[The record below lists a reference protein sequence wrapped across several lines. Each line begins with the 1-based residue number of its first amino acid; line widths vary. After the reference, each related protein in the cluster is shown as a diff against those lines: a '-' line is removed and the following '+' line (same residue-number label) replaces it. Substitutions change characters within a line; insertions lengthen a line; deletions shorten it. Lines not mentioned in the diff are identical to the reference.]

1 MIHRQKRK
9 KPQQSRASLILTIVL
24 AFLLIVGAAVLIS
37 QLPDDESWQ
46 LPQNTDN
53 GTEEQISGFDCEPA
67 DAQRLYPF
75 GERVVRV
82 SGERITCLDILGSER
97 FAVDVDFE
105 NPFVTSRQ
113 GWLLTADRESRRYVM
128 ITPDGEAFR
137 GQLQGLIC
145 DTAISP
151 DGTVA
156 LIQEQ
161 EGSTGVV
168 TILEAQTG
176 RHLFDCFFPESGYV
190 LSVAFTK
197 DNKAFDVVIVN
208 TDGSQVQMIVKRFD
222 LSGKAQG
229 QLLPDINELS
239 PLIVHQNEEQ
249 IVLAGYSQLMAVRYE
264 TDRAVWTK
272 RFGQITSITEQNS
285 NLYVLASE
293 KSEGAASLYRITEDG
308 TTKEIMTA
316 GENKLAL
323 AVFDEL
329 IALGNGS
336 HIRLLQQDDD
346 DWYQDVTLQSDIIRF
361 AFSDDESLIAVT
373 HSGVRRINIV
383 RP

>member
-1 MIHRQKRK
+1 M
-9 KPQQSRASLILTIVL
+9 
-24 AFLLIVGAAVLIS
+24 
-37 QLPDDESWQ
+37 
-46 LPQNTDN
+46 
-53 GTEEQISGFDCEPA
+53 
-67 DAQRLYPF
+67 
-75 GERVVRV
+75 
-82 SGERITCLDILGSER
+82 
-97 FAVDVDFE
+97 
-105 NPFVTSRQ
+105 
-113 GWLLTADRESRRYVM
+113 
-128 ITPDGEAFR
+128 
-137 GQLQGLIC
+137 
-145 DTAISP
+145 
-151 DGTVA
+151 
-156 LIQEQ
+156 
-161 EGSTGVV
+161 
-168 TILEAQTG
+168 
-176 RHLFDCFFPESGYV
+176 
-190 LSVAFTK
+190 AFTK
-197 DNKAFDVVIVN
+197 DNEAFDVVIVN

-239 PLIVHQNEEQ
+239 PLIVHQNDEQ
-249 IVLAGYSQLMAVRYE
+249 IVLAGYNQLMAVRYE